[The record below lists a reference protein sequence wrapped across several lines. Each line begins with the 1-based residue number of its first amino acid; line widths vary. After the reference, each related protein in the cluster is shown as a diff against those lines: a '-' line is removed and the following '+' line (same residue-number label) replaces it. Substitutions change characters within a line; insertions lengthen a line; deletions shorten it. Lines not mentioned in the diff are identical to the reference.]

1 MSKISSVG
9 ALKELFEGE
18 KKKVVQEVLEKE
30 EKVKAKEVKAVK
42 KDKGRADPN
51 NPTKEE
57 VEAEQEL

>member
-1 MSKISSVG
+1 M
-9 ALKELFEGE
+9 
-18 KKKVVQEVLEKE
+18 LEEE

-42 KDKGRADPN
+42 KGKGRADPN